1 MQVKYSGIL
10 FSTTCLLII
19 IFYTIF
25 ITIHYNLEN
34 KRLYNKIIKEIK
46 DYVIVFS
53 LLIAMDMVIS
63 IASDDMLF
71 MMCLNSLGMMIL
83 PILSYLAAILYV
95 ELEDVILIKF

>member
-53 LLIAMDMVIS
+53 LLIALDIVIS
-63 IASDDMLF
+63 IASNDILF

-83 PILSYLAAILYV
+83 PILSYCAAILYI
-95 ELEDVILIKF
+95 ELEDIST